1 MKQVHELPRYQ
12 QIALDIAGKI
22 VSGNYQEG
30 DKIFARSALAVKY
43 QVSPETSRRA
53 MALLADLEIIS
64 VVRGS
69 GCVVKSIE
77 KAIQFRRRS
86 ADSVSLNTLCRH
98 LNEQIDKQIAVL
110 ASIKEAAGTLVEQVE
125 KYQHNDLLYPMHMK
139 ITKSCLYLG
148 KSIKE
153 LSIWKRT
160 GATIAAVNRKGQFI
174 ISPGPYAVIEPDDEI
189 YFIGEEECWQRLYAF
204 LYGTEDTAVL
214 PAVHKGRTM
223 DFFIRP
229 YHKGEEQYVADAH
242 RRLYAG
248 EYGWGP
254 AFTEYAAAIALNFAA
269 ENRQDNE
276 ELWIAEKE
284 GLLAGSIMLC
294 HGDEPDTGQLRLFLV
309 EPSHRRSGI
318 GSALL
323 RTVLETAR
331 NGGYKRL
338 ILWTASPLTEAMRLY
353 ERAGFRTADEVE
365 NRTWRPDGKSIY
377 EIKMIKEDL

>member
-43 QVSPETSRRA
+43 QVSPETARRA

-189 YFIGEEECWQRLYAF
+189 YFGS
-204 LYGTEDTAVL
+204 TPVL
-214 PAVHKGRTM
+214 VDR
-223 DFFIRP
+223 
-229 YHKGEEQYVADAH
+229 
-242 RRLYAG
+242 
-248 EYGWGP
+248 
-254 AFTEYAAAIALNFAA
+254 
-269 ENRQDNE
+269 
-276 ELWIAEKE
+276 
-284 GLLAGSIMLC
+284 
-294 HGDEPDTGQLRLFLV
+294 
-309 EPSHRRSGI
+309 GI
-318 GSALL
+318 
-323 RTVLETAR
+323 
-331 NGGYKRL
+331 
-338 ILWTASPLTEAMRLY
+338 
-353 ERAGFRTADEVE
+353 
-365 NRTWRPDGKSIY
+365 
-377 EIKMIKEDL
+377 